1 MAKQELWRLAM
12 VGELPPRWALAQIGA
27 PADAAAPA
35 SGSLDDKLV
44 EVTEMLGRGYRIL
57 QVLQLHT
64 LELGYLFVM
73 EVEPSARPPTA
84 RLRASAARKPG
95 QG

>member
-12 VGELPPRWALAQIGA
+12 VGELPPRWALHKVGE
-27 PADAAAPA
+27 PPDASAA
-35 SGSLDDKLV
+35 SGSLDDRLV

-57 QVLQLHT
+57 QVVQLHA

-84 RLRASAARKPG
+84 KLRAAAAKKP
-95 QG
+95 

>member
-12 VGELPPRWALAQIGA
+12 VGELPPRWALMQVGA
-27 PADAAAPA
+27 PAEAAAPA

-57 QVLQLHT
+57 QIQQLHA

-73 EVEPSARPPTA
+73 EVEPGARHPA
-84 RLRASAARKPG
+84 AKLRPAAGARKPG
-95 QG
+95 